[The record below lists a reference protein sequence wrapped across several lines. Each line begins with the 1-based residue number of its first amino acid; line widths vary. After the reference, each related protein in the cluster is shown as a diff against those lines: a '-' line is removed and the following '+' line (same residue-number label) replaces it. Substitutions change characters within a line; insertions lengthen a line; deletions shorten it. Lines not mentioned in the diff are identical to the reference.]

1 MRSRFRDFGN
11 DVVEDRRGKLM
22 RERKPVKVCLLGL
35 ENATVFLPGLDG
47 FRVGGEQVQQSLIA
61 RALRHRGYQTSMVCM
76 DYGQPDGV
84 EADGVTVYRAYA
96 PNGGLPVIRFIYPRW
111 VKLWSALRRADADI
125 YYTSC
130 AGVQVGLLALFCQ
143 RHKRK
148 FIYRVAHDN
157 DCEPSSLLIPLVRDK
172 HLYEYGLQR
181 AHGILT
187 QSQQQAQALERN
199 YRRQSQVA
207 GMLVEKPSQYISYQ
221 ERDIDVLW
229 VNNIRQFKRPD
240 LVLDLA
246 ECMPDVSFHLVGGPN
261 EPELYE
267 QIKQRTKLLRNVT
280 FHGPVPYRQVGG
292 FYDRCRLFLNT
303 SDVEGFPNSYLQAW
317 VRSRPVVAFFDPDG
331 LIKREGMG
339 RAVNSLDEMRLAVRT
354 YLSNESDLENV
365 GSCCGEYMS
374 RKYGDDVVLKPY
386 LQMLEY
392 LVSQEAEK

>member
-1 MRSRFRDFGN
+1 M
-11 DVVEDRRGKLM
+11 L
-22 RERKPVKVCLLGL
+22 ERKPIKVCLLGL
-35 ENATVFLPGLDG
+35 ENVTVFLPGLDG

-61 RALRHRGYQTSMVCM
+61 RGLSHRGYQTSMVSM
-76 DYGQPDGV
+76 DYGQPDGA
-84 EADGVTVYRAYA
+84 EEDGVTVYKAYA
-96 PNGGLPVIRFIYPRW
+96 QNAGLPIFRFIYPRW
-111 VKLWSALRRADADI
+111 IKLWSALRRANADI

-130 AGVQVGLLALFCQ
+130 AGMQVGLLALFCQ

-157 DCEPSSLLIPLVRDK
+157 DCEPSSLLIPLARDK
-172 HLYEYGLQR
+172 RLYEYGLQR

-199 YRRQSQVA
+199 YRRHSQVA
-207 GMLVEKPSQYISYQ
+207 GMLVENPSRFIPSQ

-240 LVLDLA
+240 LALDLA
-246 ECMPDVSFHLVGGPN
+246 ERMPDVSFHLVGGPN

-267 QIKQRTKLLRNVT
+267 QIKRRAEALRNVT
-280 FHGPVPYRQVGG
+280 FHGPVPYRQVGD
-292 FYDRCRLFLNT
+292 FYDRCRVFFNT

-317 VRSRPVVAFFDPDG
+317 VRGRPVVAFFDPDG

-339 RAVNSLDEMRLAVRT
+339 QAVNSLDEMRLAVLALLT
-354 YLSNESDLENV
+354 DASLLQCV
-365 GSCCGEYMS
+365 GTRCQEYMS

-386 LQMLEY
+386 LQMLER
-392 LVSQEAEK
+392 LVPQEAGD